1 MKSFVKQQ
9 DYSPQGFN
17 VIAKPAGAVCN
28 LNCRYC
34 FYTEKEVLFDPN
46 HNCRMNY
53 EVLETFIEKY
63 IKSQPLSQV
72 LFVWQGGE
80 PMLMGLD
87 FYRKVVCLQNKYAGG
102 KQIINSLQT
111 NGTML
116 DDSWCEF
123 MTRNDF
129 LVGLSLDGPEDI
141 HNYHRLDRSGKPTFQ
156 AVMHGL
162 ELMKKHRVE
171 FNILACVTK
180 QNSKRPLD
188 IYSFFK
194 EQGIQFIQFIP
205 VVERQ
210 PSAAAEKIGLRLAGP
225 PSLHR
230 EKVQPEVTEWS
241 VGPSA
246 YGDFLIKI
254 FSKWVR
260 SDVGSVFIMNFEWA
274 LSSWVN
280 GTSCACT
287 FSENCGRCL
296 AMEHNGDVYSCD
308 HYVYPDYHLGNI
320 LNTSLQQMLE
330 SEKQIRFREIKQTA
344 LPTKCRRCDVLFA
357 CNGGCP
363 KHRFAESRNGQQNLN
378 YLCESYKRFF
388 KHIAPYMETMKQ
400 LIRQG
405 KPASTIMDSHI
416 ALV

>member
-1 MKSFVKQQ
+1 MKSLVKQQ

-17 VIAKPAGAVCN
+17 VIVKPAGPVCN

-34 FYTEKEVLFDPN
+34 FYTEKEALFDPN

-53 EVLETFIEKY
+53 EVLEIFIEKY
-63 IKSQPLSQV
+63 IKSQPLSEV

-80 PMLMGLD
+80 PTLMGLD
-87 FYRKVVCLQNKYAGG
+87 FYRKAVRLQNKYANG

-116 DDSWCEF
+116 DDKWCEF
-123 MTRNDF
+123 MARNSF

-141 HNYHRLDRSGKPTFQ
+141 HNYHRLDRSSKPTFQ

-180 QNSKRPLD
+180 QNSQRPLD
-188 IYSFFK
+188 VYDFFK
-194 EQGIQFIQFIP
+194 EQDVQYIQFIP
-205 VVERQ
+205 IVERQ
-210 PSAAAEKIGLRLAGP
+210 PCATLEKTGLRLAGP

-230 EKVQPEVTEWS
+230 EKEQSEITEWS

-246 YGDFLIKI
+246 YGEFLIKI
-254 FSKWVR
+254 FSEWVR
-260 SDVGSVFIMNFEWA
+260 CDVGSVFIMNFEWA
-274 LSSWVN
+274 LSSWVS

-308 HYVYPDYHLGNI
+308 HYVYPDYYLGNI
-320 LNTSLQQMLE
+320 INTSLQQMLE
-330 SEKQIRFREIKQTA
+330 SEKQIRFGEIKQAA
-344 LPTKCRRCDVLFA
+344 LPAKCRRCDVLFA

-363 KHRFAESRNGQQNLN
+363 KRRFAESRKGQPNLN

-388 KHIAPYMETMKQ
+388 KHIAPYMKTMKQ

-405 KPASTIMDSHI
+405 KPASTIMDSRI
-416 ALV
+416 ALG